1 MEVSYVDVNLALVI
15 ANTAMRMGKM
25 DKKCIITSVKT
36 DGKFIFT
43 HSGVGDAY
51 EVNILHMSVRELIN
65 GRPYET
71 IFSAQIE
78 KNLFGDKHG

>member
-1 MEVSYVDVNLALVI
+1 MAVTYVDVNIALVI
-15 ANTAMRMGKM
+15 ANIARRMGQM
-25 DKKCIITSVKT
+25 DKKCIITSIKT

-51 EVNILHMSVRELIN
+51 EIDAKHQNVRELIN

-71 IFSAQIE
+71 VFSAQIE
-78 KNLFGDKHG
+78 KNLFGENHG

>member
-1 MEVSYVDVNLALVI
+1 MAVTYIDVNLALTI
-15 ANTAMRMGKM
+15 ANLTMRMGKM
-25 DKKCIITSVKT
+25 DKKCIITSVKS

-51 EVNILHMSVRELIN
+51 EIDAKHQNVRELIN

-71 IFSAQIE
+71 VFSVQIE
-78 KNLFGDKHG
+78 KNLFGDK